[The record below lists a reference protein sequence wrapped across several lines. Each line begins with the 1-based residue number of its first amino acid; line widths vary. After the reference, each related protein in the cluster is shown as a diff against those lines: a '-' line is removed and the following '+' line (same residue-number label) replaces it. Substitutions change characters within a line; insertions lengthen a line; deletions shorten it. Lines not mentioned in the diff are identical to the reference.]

1 MRGAASVILVLFA
14 AIVIVLLYFFLG
26 KAQMNRMADEL
37 EGDLEALHAQL
48 AEIHRREAEIPSLTR
63 QLPVW
68 RQQLIVLNQAIPPTI
83 EDDSFFASLAAELA
97 EQEVELLAVDVV
109 LGGAWLKD
117 VTEEEL
123 QELESKGIRVDT
135 ARQIRVAFYNIKLS
149 GEFGRVL
156 TVFENLKKYRRL
168 YTIDQVIAPAS
179 GGVGTITQTVDPSMT
194 PIEVTGTIFYGVPE
208 GYLPLEDLEARFMRA
223 AVVPVARSAQGSIS
237 AAAQLLVDGSSD
249 EGGREQTGTAQHDA
263 AASAAGEDEE
273 ASREVDGVRV

>member
-1 MRGAASVILVLFA
+1 MRGAASVILVLLG

-26 KAQMNRMADEL
+26 KAQMNRMAGEL
-37 EGDLEALHAQL
+37 EGDLEAFRTQL
-48 AEIHRREAEIPSLTR
+48 DEIHRREAEIPRLTR
-63 QLPVW
+63 QLPAW
-68 RQQLIVLNQAIPPTI
+68 RQQLVVLNEAIPPTI
-83 EDDSFFASLAAELA
+83 EDDAFFASLAAELI

-123 QELESKGIRVDT
+123 QELEARGIRVDT

-179 GGVGTITQTVDPSMT
+179 GGVGTITQTVDPSLT
-194 PIEVTGTIFYGVPE
+194 PIEVTGTLFYGVPE
-208 GYLPLEDLEARFMRA
+208 GYLPLEDLEARFMHA

-237 AAAQLLVDGSSD
+237 AAARLLV
-249 EGGREQTGTAQHDA
+249 GGPPEEVGRRQTGEHEPEGATD
-263 AASAAGEDEE
+263 SAGENGE
-273 ASREVDGVRV
+273 ASRDVDGVRV